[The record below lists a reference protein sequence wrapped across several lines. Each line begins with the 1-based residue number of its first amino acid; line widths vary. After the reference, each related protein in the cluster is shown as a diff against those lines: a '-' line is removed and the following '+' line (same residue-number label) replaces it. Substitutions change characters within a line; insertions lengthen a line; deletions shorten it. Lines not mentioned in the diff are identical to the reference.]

1 MKNLRLYLLPAMLLI
16 GAFSLAHAHA
26 TGGAIVG
33 ESNLNPTPFANTTY
47 GSGVIDGKAHLRTN
61 AQGTVT
67 KVVVHVEG
75 LIPGT
80 THVGHI
86 HLGDCTRLFPGTII
100 HSLVPLVADATGT
113 AVSKTEFADSMA
125 GLRDCEWWVAVH
137 EGATDTD
144 PQSPAIAVGPVL
156 IKGKD

>member
-1 MKNLRLYLLPAMLLI
+1 MKILQLYLLPAMLFI
-16 GAFSLAHAHA
+16 GTLSLAHAR
-26 TGGAIVG
+26 GNAIVG

-47 GSGVIDGKAHLRTN
+47 GSGVIDGAAHLRTN

-86 HLGDCTRLFPGTII
+86 HLGDCTSLFPGTII

-113 AVSKTEFADSMA
+113 AVSKTEFADSMD

-144 PQSPAIAVGPVL
+144 PQSPAIAIGPVL
-156 IKGKD
+156 IKGKN

>member
-1 MKNLRLYLLPAMLLI
+1 MSPIRLSLMPAAILFMGI
-16 GAFSLAHAHA
+16 SLAQAKA
-26 TGGAIVG
+26 PSQPIIG
-33 ESNLNPTPFANTTY
+33 ESDLNPTPFANTTY
-47 GSGVIDGKAHLRTN
+47 GEGVIDGAAHLLTN
-61 AQGTVT
+61 RQGTET

-86 HLGDCTRLFPGTII
+86 HLGDCTALTPGDII
-100 HSLVPLVADATGT
+100 HSLTPLVADATGT
-113 AVSKTEFADSMA
+113 ATSKTVFNDSMA
-125 GLRDCEWWVAVH
+125 GLRNCEWWVAVH

-156 IKGKD
+156 IKSKN

>member
-16 GAFSLAHAHA
+16 GTISLAHAHGDDA
-26 TGGAIVG
+26 AIIG

-100 HSLVPLVADATGT
+100 HNLEPLVADAAGM
-113 AVSKTEFADSMA
+113 AVSKTKVVDTLA
-125 GLRDCEWWVAVH
+125 GLRNCEWWVAVH
-137 EGATDTD
+137 EGAENTD

-156 IKGKD
+156 IKDKD